1 MKKQKLKP
9 KKITSLL
16 FLLITTLFL
25 NSCDLLNDDDT
36 PELPDITQN
45 GANTFGFKVNGEIV
59 NITNTSNQVAIYQGG
74 VLQLGGGIDVSNNDI
89 RVMIRINNPIQVGIA
104 YDLTQISDYRAIFI
118 KRNASNNCYY
128 DYSNTLNGS
137 FSITKLDQSNFII
150 SGTFSFSTKIDGC
163 EKVNI
168 TEGRFDLKYIP

>member
-74 VLQLGGGIDVSNNDI
+74 GIQFGAGGVYIVVLDPFTTNVSYEFKDIGNGIS
-89 RVMIRINNPIQVGIA
+89 RSK
-104 YDLTQISDYRAIFI
+104 YTTKISENKI
-118 KRNASNNCYY
+118 CLY
-128 DYSNTLNGS
+128 DYSQTYQGQVK
-137 FSITKLDQSNFII
+137 FSKIDKTNYII
-150 SGTFSFSTKIDGC
+150 SGTFSFSTNTDSC
-163 EKVNI
+163 EDINI